1 MITHTP
7 RSTLTGTLFPYT
19 TLFRSEAFAREEG
32 AGLRFSF
39 RLRLIT
45 LLVIAA
51 WLVYSVPIP
60 RVLYYLGLIALF
72 IILGGVPLVL
82 RRYGSWGIWADRKS
96 TRLNS
101 SH

>member
-1 MITHTP
+1 MARGGGRTMWAT
-7 RSTLTGTLFPYT
+7 RSREHGRLY
-19 TLFRSEAFAREEG
+19 EAFAREEG